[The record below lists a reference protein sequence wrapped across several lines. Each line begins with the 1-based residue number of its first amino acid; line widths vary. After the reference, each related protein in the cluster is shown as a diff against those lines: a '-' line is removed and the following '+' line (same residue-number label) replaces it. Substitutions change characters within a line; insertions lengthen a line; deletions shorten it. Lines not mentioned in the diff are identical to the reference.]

1 MSCDGTWHRRGFS
14 SLFGAVFSISHDTGK
29 VLDYTVKSKHCAS
42 CSHWESRDQTS
53 EEYRRWKES
62 HECNINFSGS
72 ACAME
77 LAGTLQMFCLSS
89 EYKLRYMNLI
99 SDGDSKAHS
108 MILAEQPYGASDDV
122 QVKKLDCVGH
132 VQKRLGSALRDLK
145 QRYRGQKLSDGKTI
159 GGAGR
164 LTDALMNSLQNYYG
178 DVIRK
183 NKGDIDAMV
192 KGVQATLLHSN
203 SSDETPR
210 HHLCPPG
217 EDSWCKW
224 QVAKAKGEEYHH
236 KKSPIPE
243 PIVQLLKPIY
253 ARLGSKKLLE
263 KCIDGYTQNANE
275 SLHSVVWKL
284 SKRSFSGKRWR
295 GDSMCSDGVHI
306 QRRCFI
312 PHGGSQETQIATSI
326 VLQEKLLR
334 GHSPQALVDTLV
346 YHCAFWCV

>member
-1 MSCDGTWHRRGFS
+1 M
-14 SLFGAVFSISHDTGK
+14 
-29 VLDYTVKSKHCAS
+29 
-42 CSHWESRDQTS
+42 CS
-53 EEYRRWKES
+53 
-62 HECNINFSGS
+62 
-72 ACAME
+72 
-77 LAGTLQMFCLSS
+77 
-89 EYKLRYMNLI
+89 
-99 SDGDSKAHS
+99 
-108 MILAEQPYGASDDV
+108 
-122 QVKKLDCVGH
+122 VGH

-183 NKGDIDAMV
+183 NKGDIDGMV

-253 ARLGSKKLLE
+253 GRLGSKKLLE
-263 KCIDGYTQNANE
+263 KRIDGYTQNANE
-275 SLHSVVWKL
+275 SLHSFVWKFCPKKVFL
-284 SKRSFSGKRWR
+284 GRDGVETACALTVCTFNDGASSLTEVAKRLKLQPQLFSRSFLAAKDKRR
-295 GDSMCSDGVHI
+295 LINSKTKAREKTKAG
-306 QRRCFI
+306 RRRRRRI
-312 PHGGSQETQIATSI
+312 RKGLADKQKQQ
-326 VLQEKLLR
+326 L
-334 GHSPQALVDTLV
+334 
-346 YHCAFWCV
+346 